1 MYDRLEVLAGEARCI
16 ETSHPNEPFGSPY
29 VSAEETGSY
38 VLPRATGVAHLNRWT
53 GNRTVRTEHA
63 TVSLFRTQHRM
74 TVQAFEKVNACIDG
88 HSFHGYIAALGA
100 SQLTARLHLHH
111 RVSLREVRNPTRL
124 DRYVTT

>member
-38 VLPRATGVAHLNRWT
+38 VLPRAT
-53 GNRTVRTEHA
+53 
-63 TVSLFRTQHRM
+63 VSLFRTQHRM

-100 SQLTARLHLHH
+100 SQLRACLHLHH
-111 RVSLREVRNPTRL
+111 RVSLRDVRNPTRS